1 MNLAPTED
9 LLTELTPDLLT
20 RTELVP
26 TMSIIPTT
34 DPSIP
39 IPDLVPTP
47 LTTPIPVLAPTP
59 WTIPIPDH

>member
-39 IPDLVPTP
+39 IPDLVR
-47 LTTPIPVLAPTP
+47 TP